1 MKLEQGII
9 MWLVMLYDD
18 LYIQILINIS
28 TSKTFSWRF
37 IPTRK
42 PNSEREERVDH
53 KISLLIPVA
62 NKIIRSRLLTFDQ
75 KKKIR
80 SRQEHEWNKYL
91 ESFDKLVSLPKL
103 DKINLQIFF
112 HYSKNRNKVFH
123 WKRHYNIQLM
133 KKHHWK
139 KRI

>member
-9 MWLVMLYDD
+9 MWLEMLYDD

-42 PNSEREERVDH
+42 PNSEREKREERVDH

-62 NKIIRSRLLTFDQ
+62 NTI
-75 KKKIR
+75 IR

-103 DKINLQIFF
+103 DKINIQIFF

-139 KRI
+139 KQI